1 MAHARAGDRSDGLI
15 GGAVV
20 ARLIE
25 AGHEV
30 VAVARR
36 TGHVRRSVPDARWLA
51 LDIATMT
58 EPRHWLPHLA
68 GVDAVVNCAGVLQDS
83 PRDSTQGVHVD
94 GIGALFAACERTG
107 PRRVVQISAM
117 GVDRHAATDFSRTKL
132 AGDNALMQRDLDWVI
147 LRPSVV
153 LGPAA
158 YGGSALF
165 RGLAV
170 LPLLPAMPDA
180 GPLQVVQLE
189 DVVATTLFFLSP
201 GAPSRVALD
210 LAGPDHLSFAEMI
223 SQYRGWLGW
232 PEPRLVRVPGPIAAL
247 LFRLGDVAGWL
258 GWRPPLRS
266 TALYEIRHGAVG
278 DPRRWIEL
286 TGIVPRSL
294 RAALASRPASV
305 QERWFAGLYLLKPVI
320 FVVLSLFWIATGA
333 LSLGPAYPAAVRLAQ
348 EAGGGS
354 SSGVL
359 VLAGGLADIAIGIGI
374 AFRRTSRAALWAAF
388 AVSVFYLITLT
399 VTLPLLWTDP
409 LGPLLKIA
417 PIVALNLVA
426 LAILEDR

>member
-1 MAHARAGDRSDGLI
+1 
-15 GGAVV
+15 
-20 ARLIE
+20 
-25 AGHEV
+25 
-30 VAVARR
+30 
-36 TGHVRRSVPDARWLA
+36 
-51 LDIATMT
+51 
-58 EPRHWLPHLA
+58 
-68 GVDAVVNCAGVLQDS
+68 
-83 PRDSTQGVHVD
+83 
-94 GIGALFAACERTG
+94 
-107 PRRVVQISAM
+107 
-117 GVDRHAATDFSRTKL
+117 
-132 AGDNALMQRDLDWVI
+132 
-147 LRPSVV
+147 
-153 LGPAA
+153 
-158 YGGSALF
+158 
-165 RGLAV
+165 
-170 LPLLPAMPDA
+170 
-180 GPLQVVQLE
+180 
-189 DVVATTLFFLSP
+189 
-201 GAPSRVALD
+201 
-210 LAGPDHLSFAEMI
+210 
-223 SQYRGWLGW
+223 
-232 PEPRLVRVPGPIAAL
+232 VPGPIAAL

-266 TALYEIRHGAVG
+266 TALYEICHGAVG
-278 DPRRWIEL
+278 DPRCWTEL

-333 LSLGPAYPAAVRLAQ
+333 LSLGPAYPAAIRLAQ

-374 AFRRTSRAALWAAF
+374 ALRRTSRAALWAAF